1 MRSRGDWG
9 LGKDLATGSAAETVW
24 DHGMVLVVQ
33 VFTWLDSSSSS
44 GSRTSKHVGREKERE
59 RERAR
64 ERVVEIGPNPT
75 RFLCS
80 RMFWVGVGHHASEC
94 IVTAL
99 RYIRYMGFHSYP
111 GLSSERQRC

>member
-59 RERAR
+59 RESARAS
-64 ERVVEIGPNPT
+64 G
-75 RFLCS
+75 
-80 RMFWVGVGHHASEC
+80 
-94 IVTAL
+94 
-99 RYIRYMGFHSYP
+99 
-111 GLSSERQRC
+111 